1 MSASNDPDHFFQTS
15 SSLAETDRK
24 ARKAPNTHGDPI
36 RLSSKILAVIADPTF
51 NGAVYLAESAGT
63 ARRVVLDTGAK
74 NEVFRS
80 PASTAP
86 LTSLALSPPSAAKPR
101 VLYAASWDKSIH
113 SWDLATRAPARR
125 FVGGHTDFV
134 KCIVTTRLRGKELL
148 LSGGADAAVVVWDLE
163 TGNKVQVL
171 KSGHSRGILDMVLDP
186 ESPAFLLSTPV
197 GEEEEIPR
205 SDEGHRERGELQEQK
220 QAGAEIRVFTAS
232 SDRTIRRFAL
242 TFSSP
247 ASTNTA
253 NPFKNTLPYLTETQ
267 PEDPIIAHETSINA
281 LHFPS
286 FSDESD
292 LWTASADGTAKC
304 LSRSQSWE
312 SDTELPHG
320 DYVRAVV
327 VDDIGGWVITA
338 GRSEEVKVWDKAT
351 GKIHHT
357 YSGHFDE
364 VTGLVLMEKRAEI
377 VSVAIDGT
385 VRRWSLK
392 KEDLAAARSKAAEEA
407 EKRERGEDIVDDNQG
422 DGEAG
427 SGKTAQEA
435 KEGLLTEEE
444 ERELAELMEDD

>member
-1 MSASNDPDHFFQTS
+1 M
-15 SSLAETDRK
+15 
-24 ARKAPNTHGDPI
+24 
-36 RLSSKILAVIADPTF
+36 
-51 NGAVYLAESAGT
+51 
-63 ARRVVLDTGAK
+63 
-74 NEVFRS
+74 
-80 PASTAP
+80 
-86 LTSLALSPPSAAKPR
+86 
-101 VLYAASWDKSIH
+101 
-113 SWDLATRAPARR
+113 
-125 FVGGHTDFV
+125 GGHTDFV
-134 KCIVTTRLRGKELL
+134 KCIVTTCLRGKELL
-148 LSGGADAAVVVWDLE
+148 LSGGADAAVVVWDIE
-163 TGNKVQVL
+163 SGDKVQVL
-171 KSGHSRGILDMVLDP
+171 RSGHSRGILDMVVDP

-197 GEEEEIPR
+197 GDDEEISR
-205 SDEGHRERGELQEQK
+205 SDKRDGEEGERRKQK
-220 QAGAEIRVFTAS
+220 QAGPEIHIFTAS

-242 TFSSP
+242 TFS

-253 NPFKNTLPYLTETQ
+253 NPSKNTLPHLTETH
-267 PEDPIIAHETSINA
+267 PEKPIIAHETSINA

-286 FSDESD
+286 SSDESD

-312 SDTELPHG
+312 PDTELPHG
-320 DYVRAVV
+320 DYVRSVV

-351 GKIHHT
+351 GKIHHI

-364 VTGLVLMEKRAEI
+364 ITGLVLLEKRAEV

-392 KEDLAAARSKAAEEA
+392 KVDLAAARSKAAEEA
-407 EKRERGEDIVDDNQG
+407 ERRERGQDVVEGGEG

-427 SGKTAQEA
+427 EGKAAKEA